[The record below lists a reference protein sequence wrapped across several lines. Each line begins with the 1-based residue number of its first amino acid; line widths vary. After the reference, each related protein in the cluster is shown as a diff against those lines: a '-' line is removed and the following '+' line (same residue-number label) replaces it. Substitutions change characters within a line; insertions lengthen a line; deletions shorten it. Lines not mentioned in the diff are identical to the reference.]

1 MGMYLMSMH
10 LMGLYLM
17 GVHLM
22 GVHIVECLSS
32 SKGNPASRDHVR
44 L

>member
-1 MGMYLMSMH
+1 MSMYLMSMH
-10 LMGLYLM
+10 LMGVY
-17 GVHLM
+17 LM